1 MLIEDARQN
10 DITVTCDRFPYTASS
25 TDLDTVV
32 PSWAYEDGSEA
43 ELGRLIS
50 PDIRDKIREEILH
63 EHPEPQYWEEIRV
76 SSVSSGKNKW
86 MEGKTVTYIAGEKK
100 LHPVDMLFSI
110 LIEEKL
116 RVGAI
121 FSSMSEDNLNR
132 FLSLPYAMVGTDSS
146 ARSAEGPTGR
156 GKPHPRGF
164 GSFPRYLG
172 RYVRDNGLMSMKEAV
187 YKITLLPARTFGIE
201 NREILEKGAF
211 ADIVIFDCGK
221 IIDRAT
227 YDEPFLKP
235 EGINYVII
243 NGSPVGMGRATDRY

>member
-1 MLIEDARQN
+1 
-10 DITVTCDRFPYTASS
+10 
-25 TDLDTVV
+25 
-32 PSWAYEDGSEA
+32 
-43 ELGRLIS
+43 
-50 PDIRDKIREEILH
+50 
-63 EHPEPQYWEEIRV
+63 
-76 SSVSSGKNKW
+76 
-86 MEGKTVTYIAGEKK
+86 
-100 LHPVDMLFSI
+100 MLFSI

-201 NREILEKGAF
+201 NRGILEKGAF

-243 NGSPVGMGRATDRY
+243 NGSPVVWEGQPTDIRNGRILKHGK